1 VRARTPDVTKRVSHM
16 PTTGRGAHRRPPD
29 HTRTRRTLTVLLAL
43 VATGGTAWLALSA
56 GARDRTDSAPLPAAA
71 EVGASAARA
80 DTAAL
85 QGCKKVVT
93 LARGAVKAAT
103 PAYSHWANHVRAQ
116 LDYDAGAATI
126 EQTRARWAAT
136 KATADAD
143 IADFRTALTA
153 FQAARGECAEATGV
167 PADQADVLTSCRS
180 ELRAA
185 STAVTAAGGVVDDWA
200 AHVAMMKG
208 KEHTDPAQYGRMWRD
223 MVNAA
228 PDNLGRFA
236 SASLNLMDYVEC
248 PRPT

>member
-16 PTTGRGAHRRPPD
+16 PRTGRGAHRRPPD
-29 HTRTRRTLTVLLAL
+29 HTRTRRALTVLLAL

-56 GARDRTDSAPLPAAA
+56 GARDRADPGPLPAAA
-71 EVGASAARA
+71 VAAPAARA
-80 DTAAL
+80 DVAAL
-85 QGCKKVVT
+85 QGCTKAVT
-93 LARGAVKAAT
+93 LARSAVKAAT

-116 LDYDAGAATI
+116 LDLDAGAATL

-153 FQAARGECAEATGV
+153 FQAARGGCAEATGV

-180 ELRAA
+180 ELGAA
-185 STAVTAAGGVVDDWA
+185 SSAVTAATAVVDDWS
-200 AHVAMMKG
+200 AHVEMMKG
-208 KEHTDPAQYGRMWRD
+208 KEHTDPQQYGRMWRD

-228 PDNLGRFA
+228 PDDLGRFA
-236 SASLNLMDYVEC
+236 SASLDLMDNAEC